1 MTHRH
6 PNNIVPSASSLI
18 SSVRS
23 LYSDSEEP
31 NRTGQE
37 QAETWSNYFERFVD
51 IRKNLKKEH
60 QIIDLKFDNFI
71 EHPME
76 VLSMLYDQFQ
86 WELTEEVKQKFQVF
100 LEANPKGKHGNHEYA
115 LKDFGLTESEIET
128 KFEVYLKFLK
138 KL

>member
-1 MTHRH
+1 MTHRA
-6 PNNIVPSASSLI
+6 PEYIVPSAYSLV

-23 LYSDSEEP
+23 LYSDSENP
-31 NRTGQE
+31 RRTGHE
-37 QAETWSNYFERFVD
+37 QADIWSEYFNRFVE
-51 IRKNLKKEH
+51 IRKNLKREH

-86 WELTEEVKQKFQVF
+86 WELSEETKQKFQIF

-115 LKDFGLTESEIET
+115 LKDFGLTNQEIES
-128 KFEVYLKFLK
+128 KFEVYIKFLK